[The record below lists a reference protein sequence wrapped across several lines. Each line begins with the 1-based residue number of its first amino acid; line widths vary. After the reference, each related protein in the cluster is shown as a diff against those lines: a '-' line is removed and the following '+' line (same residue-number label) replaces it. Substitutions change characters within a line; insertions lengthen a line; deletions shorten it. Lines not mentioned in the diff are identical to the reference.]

1 MNEIYWI
8 TVLGGINNL
17 STAIWIISLTII
29 AFAGLLTLVSS
40 GDIWEDCE
48 SFNSAKKWVKRL
60 FVIAIVSA
68 LIDVFVPSKKEAL
81 AIWGVGGTIDYL
93 KSNDTA
99 KQMPDKC
106 IKALD
111 KFVDSYIDKDKK

>member
-17 STAIWIISLTII
+17 STAICIISLTII
-29 AFAGLLTLVSS
+29 ASAGLITIVSS
-40 GDIWEDCE
+40 GDIWENCE
-48 SFNSAKKWVKRL
+48 YFNSAKKWIKRL

-68 LIDVFVPSKKEAL
+68 LIDVLVPSKKEAL
-81 AIWGVGGTIDYL
+81 AILGVGGTIDYL

-111 KFVDSYIDKDKK
+111 KFVDSYIYKDKK

>member
-1 MNEIYWI
+1 M
-8 TVLGGINNL
+8 LGGINNL

-81 AIWGVGGTIDYL
+81 AIWGSGRNNRLFKV
-93 KSNDTA
+93 K
-99 KQMPDKC
+99 
-106 IKALD
+106 
-111 KFVDSYIDKDKK
+111 